1 MKTQEQAVKRADR
14 RFFLKTS
21 ATAVAGLSLGFY
33 LPGRSDA
40 SNTPR
45 LNAWVEVLP
54 NDTVVIRYART
65 EMGQGSRTSAPQL
78 VAEELDADW
87 SRVRVEYVPAH
98 ENLASKRAYGDMATV
113 GSRTIR
119 QSQDYLRKAGATARH
134 MLVAAAAQQWGVPA
148 SDCTT
153 AKGRVMHAASKRSL
167 SYGKLAEAA
176 T

>member
-1 MKTQEQAVKRADR
+1 MKTEQQTAKRPDR
-14 RFFLKTS
+14 RLFLKTS
-21 ATAVAGLSLGFY
+21 ATAAAGLSLGFY

-54 NDTVVIRYART
+54 NETVVIRYART

-119 QSQDYLRKAGATARH
+119 QSQDYCAKPVQRPATCWWPPPLSSGACPPATAPHPGGASCTR
-134 MLVAAAAQQWGVPA
+134 PA
-148 SDCTT
+148 S
-153 AKGRVMHAASKRSL
+153 AR
-167 SYGKLAEAA
+167 
-176 T
+176 